1 MVLKIK
7 LLDKVLE
14 QDGLDT
20 AKIYE
25 VVRTEV
31 IHDDVYYIVMNE
43 NGEEYGVID
52 LLAEVL

>member
-1 MVLKIK
+1 MKIK